1 MTDELAHIAVLHLH
15 GWSRGERRFDADEH
29 VESAWV
35 DWPTLLT
42 LPITASNSIIAIQHE
57 RIRRLLA
64 ERMDVAAPAQD
75 LDAIR

>member
-1 MTDELAHIAVLHLH
+1 
-15 GWSRGERRFDADEH
+15 GWSQGERRFDADAH
-29 VESAWV
+29 VESAGV

-57 RIRRLLA
+57 RIRRLV
-64 ERMDVAAPAQD
+64 ERMDGAATAQG